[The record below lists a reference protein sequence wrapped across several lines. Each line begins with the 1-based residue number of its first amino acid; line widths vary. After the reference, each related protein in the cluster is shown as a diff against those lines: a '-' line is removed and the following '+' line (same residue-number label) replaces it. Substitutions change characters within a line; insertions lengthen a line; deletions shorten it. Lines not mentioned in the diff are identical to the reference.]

1 MKTTKFYTL
10 LALLLMMGGVTM
22 QAQTEDDFWMGI
34 DPPATGIFSLIE
46 DADGNI
52 IVGATGVY
60 SSSDGG
66 ATWSLIGLEN
76 SGILRLYE
84 HTDGTLLAGT
94 NYGGQ
99 PLQKREAGST
109 EWKALPV
116 PTIANGV
123 SIGVTPDNS
132 LLLGTWEGIYKSTD
146 WDSTWTNVY
155 VDHSGVCEV
164 TGLLKLNNGTML
176 ATVLDHI
183 GMGMGGVFKSTDNG
197 ETWSNIGL
205 SDKYPFSLAKNSQ
218 DEIYVGCLVLYD
230 PDNPQRGFYK
240 SSDYGETWE
249 EFLPHQCIQ
258 SISVDDNDVI
268 YVNLYCDA
276 WGNPFGIYRWENG
289 DEWLYGL
296 AAGMPDRRIEKQ
308 FLSRDGYLYAYG
320 QYDNQIYRSRKS
332 VYEEF
337 EIEVVAC
344 PEKGGT
350 AEGSGIYSFGE
361 FAHLSAS
368 ANANYQ
374 FVGWTN
380 QDGDTISTEQE
391 YVHMIARGGLLTAN
405 FVSIEAVDETEGKA
419 FTIWPNPA
427 SKTVYIDGVE
437 AVEMQVYNALGQV
450 VKTMRGTN
458 EITVAELPQGVYLV
472 RIADAE
478 GKVLTAKVAVSR

>member
-84 HTDGTLLAGT
+84 HTDGSVEDDQIVDPLPFDVNADVIEVKDTDFGLLYMDVMDKPQDYDGKT
-94 NYGGQ
+94 I
-99 PLQKREAGST
+99 KF
-109 EWKALPV
+109 KALV
-116 PTIANGV
+116 
-123 SIGVTPDNS
+123 
-132 LLLGTWEGIYKSTD
+132 GIYKSTD

-205 SDKYPFSLAKNSQ
+205 SDKFPFSLAKNSQ

-249 EFLPHQCIQ
+249 EFLPHQCVQ
-258 SISVDDNDVI
+258 SITVDNNDVI

-276 WGNPFGIYRWENG
+276 WSNPFGIYRWENG

-308 FLSRDGYLYAYG
+308 FLSRDGYLYAFG

-337 EIEVVAC
+337 EIDVVAC
-344 PEKGGT
+344 PENGGT
-350 AEGSGIYSFGE
+350 VVGSGIYNFGE

-391 YVHMIARGGLLTAN
+391 CVHMIARGGQLTAN
-405 FVSIEAVDETEGKA
+405 FVSIDAVDETEGKS
-419 FTIWPNPA
+419 FTLWPNPA
-427 SKTVYIDGVE
+427 SQTVYIDGVE
-437 AVEMQVYNALGQV
+437 ADEVQVYNTLGQV

-472 RIADAE
+472 RIRDEE
-478 GKVLTAKVAVSR
+478 GRIFMEKIMVK

>member
-1 MKTTKFYTL
+1 MKKFRFYTL

-22 QAQTEDDFWMGI
+22 QAQTVDDFWMDI
-34 DPPATGIFSLIE
+34 DPPTTGIFSLIE

-84 HTDGTLLAGT
+84 HADGTLLAGT
-94 NYGGQ
+94 NYGGH

-155 VDHSGVCEV
+155 VDHSLICEV
-164 TGLLKLNNGTML
+164 TDLLKLNNGTIL
-176 ATVLDHI
+176 ASVFDHLA
-183 GMGMGGVFKSTDNG
+183 MSEGGLLQSTDNG
-197 ETWSNIGL
+197 ETWENIGL
-205 SDKYPFSLAKNSQ
+205 IDESMVCLANNSK
-218 DEIYVGCLVLYD
+218 DVIYVGCITNPELQTPGLFRSSDFGVTWQSFLPSQCVQSIAVDNNDVLYANMYCD
-230 PDNPQRGFYK
+230 SWGMPWGVFRSTD
-240 SSDYGETWE
+240 DGETWDCLE
-249 EFLPHQCIQ
+249 L
-258 SISVDDNDVI
+258 
-268 YVNLYCDA
+268 
-276 WGNPFGIYRWENG
+276 
-289 DEWLYGL
+289 
-296 AAGMPDRRIEKQ
+296 GMPNKLISKLH
-308 FLSRDGYLYAYG
+308 LSNDGYLYAFG

-337 EIEVVAC
+337 EIDVVAC
-344 PEKGGT
+344 PENGGT
-350 AEGSGIYSFGE
+350 VVGSGIYNFGE
-361 FAHLSAS
+361 FAHFSAS

-380 QDGDTISTEQE
+380 QDGDTISNEAE
-391 YVHMIARGGLLTAN
+391 YAHMIARGGQITAH
-405 FVSIEAVDETEGKA
+405 FVSIEAVEETEGNG
-419 FTIWPNPA
+419 FTLWPNPTSGA
-427 SKTVYIDGVE
+427 VQIEGVE
-437 AVEMQVYNALGQV
+437 AEEVWVYNALGQL
-450 VKTMRGTN
+450 VKRVRNSN
-458 EITVAELPQGVYLV
+458 EVSLEGLVQGVYLV
-472 RIADAE
+472 RILDAE
-478 GKVLTAKVAVSR
+478 GKNYVARVMKE

>member
-10 LALLLMMGGVTM
+10 LALLLMAGGVTM

-34 DPPATGIFSLIE
+34 DPPATGILSLIE

-94 NYGGQ
+94 NYGGH

-155 VDHSGVCEV
+155 VDHSMVCEV
-164 TGLLKLNNGTML
+164 TDLLKLNNGTML
-176 ATVLDHI
+176 ASVFDHLAMGI
-183 GMGMGGVFKSTDNG
+183 GGLFRSTDNG
-197 ETWSNIGL
+197 DTWENIGL
-205 SDKYPFSLAKNSQ
+205 TDAAILCLAKNSH
-218 DEIYVGCLVLYD
+218 DVIYVGCNVDFTSGLIRSTDYGATWQEFLPYQCVQGMAVDNNDVLYANMYCD
-230 PDNPQRGFYK
+230 SWGMPWGVFR
-240 SSDYGETWE
+240 SSDDGETWDCLE
-249 EFLPHQCIQ
+249 L
-258 SISVDDNDVI
+258 
-268 YVNLYCDA
+268 
-276 WGNPFGIYRWENG
+276 
-289 DEWLYGL
+289 
-296 AAGMPDRRIEKQ
+296 GMPNKMISKLH
-308 FLSRDGYLYAYG
+308 LSNDGYLYAFG

-344 PEKGGT
+344 PENGGT

-405 FVSIEAVDETEGKA
+405 FVSIDAVDETEGKS
-419 FTIWPNPA
+419 FTLWPNPA
-427 SKTVYIDGVE
+427 FQTVYIDGVE
-437 AVEMQVYNALGQV
+437 VDEVQVYNTLGQV